1 MYVCKMMR
9 LSLPHVLILYIY
21 YMYNVYL
28 SLCVITLYCKCV
40 SANKILLYYILYII
54 KNYDVFYPLIIP
66 PRVLYW
72 TICLKPVITVYN
84 DNTCCEVIYKRRYNN
99 NDIMTTNKLPG
110 MYFFLITVIFPI
122 QNQYKSY
129 LIKKCMHFFSFF
141 FYNLTNKNK

>member
-72 TICLKPVITVYN
+72 TICLKPVITVYLHL
-84 DNTCCEVIYKRRYNN
+84 DGLTCHVLIVNKGVVWIIQFDWLNSRIYRQCQCLHISNAF
-99 NDIMTTNKLPG
+99 P
-110 MYFFLITVIFPI
+110 FPI
-122 QNQYKSY
+122 DTK
-129 LIKKCMHFFSFF
+129 II
-141 FYNLTNKNK
+141 NLFQ